1 MIRDRVTVQEAAKR
15 LGVKD
20 DAIRKRIQRGSLEHD
35 RGEDGRVYVYLEPSS
50 AVSGEARGGEA
61 AQDASYDALL
71 VGLQDQV
78 SYLRSVLREERDARR
93 RADTIIAQ
101 LTRANAALAQRVPEL
116 QAPRRRD
123 GTAREAAG
131 DDPAGDDP
139 AGGDPAGGDSAG
151 DEPAGVREEA
161 GTGEPRGHAR
171 PRDTAEFPVHGS
183 LSRPW
188 WRRAFGG

>member
-1 MIRDRVTVQEAAKR
+1 MAMDRVTVQEAARR

-35 RGEDGRVYVYLEPSS
+35 KGEDGRVYVYLEPSS
-50 AVSGEARGGEA
+50 AVAGDARGGEA

-101 LTRANAALAQRVPEL
+101 LTHTNTQLSNRVLEL
-116 QAPRRRD
+116 DAPARSTQASEPSE
-123 GTAREAAG
+123 EAAQ
-131 DDPAGDDP
+131 
-139 AGGDPAGGDSAG
+139 
-151 DEPAGVREEA
+151 
-161 GTGEPRGHAR
+161 
-171 PRDTAEFPVHGS
+171 DTANGAPGPRPPADDTEAQNGS
-183 LSRPW
+183 GRVSW
-188 WRRAFGG
+188 WRRVFGG